1 MASIPS
7 VMFIEMAMDSL
18 KNQNENVLAS
28 EIRQF
33 NSLGPERKQQI
44 IDSVVKVND
53 NSLMAVGYILGL
65 ETARVMLKLMPS
77 AIKGDVSI

>member
-77 AIKGDVSI
+77 AVKGNVSI